1 MSQSSRPDR
10 AELFVHPLPEVGD
23 PHTSRLG
30 TSYRDEVFPPDD
42 PTGLSST
49 AGQLVILFGLL
60 SALVV
65 LIRWWWHQR
74 NR

>member
-1 MSQSSRPDR
+1 VQ
-10 AELFVHPLPEVGD
+10 V
-23 PHTSRLG
+23 LG
-30 TSYRDEVFPPDD
+30 YRDGVLVTQAD

-74 NR
+74 RR